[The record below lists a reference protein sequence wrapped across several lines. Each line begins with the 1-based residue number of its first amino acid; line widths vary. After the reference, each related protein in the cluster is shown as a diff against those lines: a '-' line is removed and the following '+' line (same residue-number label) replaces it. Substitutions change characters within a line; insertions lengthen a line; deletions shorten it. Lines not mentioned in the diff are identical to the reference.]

1 MRRQRRTKIV
11 ATIGPAS
18 SDPAVM
24 EKLFVAGTDVFRINM
39 SHTSH
44 EAMRGYVDTI
54 RAIDRKS
61 VV

>member
-18 SDPAVM
+18 SDPAVL

-44 EAMRGYVDTI
+44 EAMRTYIDAI
-54 RAIDRKS
+54 RGIETR
-61 VV
+61 